1 MHPITGNSVMG
12 CLIER
17 RKSFWGD
24 ALQDYHLLLIFVE
37 ERFSVNLTEDSLVE
51 LRSVGG
57 QSQLFCS
64 II

>member
-1 MHPITGNSVMG
+1 MG